1 MLVPRIAWLLV
12 LGRAAH
18 NHTSRDHTRHGVVGI
33 ISRDAD
39 LDLRD
44 GQRRTWVCANLSSAP
59 RVVVRFLL
67 DRPSNATLEEAATR
81 RDVLFLHA
89 QFSGRGVRF
98 GEKMYLWL
106 MLSRKLF
113 PDAAWVAKVDSDVYI
128 CAARMWPFVWH
139 HWTPRVYLGW
149 AHPSL
154 RDAKHPKTASKEA
167 RMDEMFVLIGA
178 GLVKRITDRNYCGN
192 ETSCDSSVDLF
203 DTNFGGTSLGI
214 WLSAYNDLDVVVI
227 NNLVIHMGSRIPK
240 MKHAYPDY
248 LKENIC
254 DTQLLFHKA
263 TDHQMDVIDR
273 REVDAGWQHPTP
285 LKMTHRRW
293 RS

>member
-1 MLVPRIAWLLV
+1 MLFKVA
-12 LGRAAH
+12 AAH
-18 NHTSRDHTRHGVVGI
+18 RGPPG
-33 ISRDAD
+33 
-39 LDLRD
+39 
-44 GQRRTWVCANLSSAP
+44 
-59 RVVVRFLL
+59 
-67 DRPSNATLEEAATR
+67 
-81 RDVLFLHA
+81 
-89 QFSGRGVRF
+89 SGRLRLY
-98 GEKMYLWL
+98 K
-106 MLSRKLF
+106 SR
-113 PDAAWVAKVDSDVYI
+113 PYS
-128 CAARMWPFVWH
+128 P
-139 HWTPRVYLGW
+139 T
-149 AHPSL
+149 
-154 RDAKHPKTASKEA
+154 KHLKGN
-167 RMDEMFVLIGA
+167 RGA